1 MSLDCSTTLA
11 DPCYSYS
18 YANCSYSTTKD
29 NEKITNMGEK
39 TTNISVRIPD
49 EYRKRLQ
56 LQADKKGISFNAH
69 ILRVLEIHLMSS
81 GFGPPS
87 LTSSSGRLFQIRF
100 EPYVDN
106 VDETTWAFF
115 IDEPKFEKERA
126 YYLIG
131 IGRTVLRDWQVKD
144 KATVSKEVGL
154 ALLAFYNR
162 SGMEIDRLVFDQ
174 YPGPDNDGRRVLQ
187 VAEVP
192 ETLEQFLDLLMT
204 DKWTDKHVQ
213 QSDKSQDIRRGRPE
227 SALYR

>member
-1 MSLDCSTTLA
+1 MRED
-11 DPCYSYS
+11 
-18 YANCSYSTTKD
+18 KQR
-29 NEKITNMGEK
+29 
-39 TTNISVRIPD
+39 TTNISVRIPE

-56 LQADKKGISFNAH
+56 LQADKKGVSFNAH
-69 ILRVLEIHLMSS
+69 MLRVLEIHLMSS
-81 GFGPPS
+81 GFGP
-87 LTSSSGRLFQIRF
+87 TSVTSTSGRLFEIRT
-100 EPYVDN
+100 EPYVDT

-144 KATVSKEVGL
+144 KATVSKEIGL
-154 ALLAFYNR
+154 AMLSFYNR
-162 SGMEIDRLVFDQ
+162 KGMEIDKLVWSQ

-204 DKWTDKHVQ
+204 DKWNDKFIEQVE
-213 QSDKSQDIRRGRPE
+213 KSQDIRRGRPE